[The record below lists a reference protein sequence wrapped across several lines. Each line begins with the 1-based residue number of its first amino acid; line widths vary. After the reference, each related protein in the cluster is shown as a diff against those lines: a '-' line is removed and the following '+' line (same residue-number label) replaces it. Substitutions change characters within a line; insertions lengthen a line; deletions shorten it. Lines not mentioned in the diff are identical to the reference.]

1 MKFTE
6 AMICWNP
13 DTDEIAVG
21 PWPDYTRWSN
31 KYLASTG
38 ACETRLHDM
47 DEAQRGRMLF
57 IHFNTIVVGDSVDVQ
72 AAHQAF
78 LEIDEYRQL
87 ISPDIEGAEPD
98 EVSP

>member
-13 DTDEIAVG
+13 DTDKIAVV
-21 PWPDYTRWSN
+21 PWPDQKRWS
-31 KYLASTG
+31 KQYQATTG
-38 ACETRLHDM
+38 ACEARLHDM

-57 IHFNTIVVGDSVDVQ
+57 IHFNTIVVGDHVGVE

-87 ISPDIEGAEPD
+87 ISPDIKGAEIR
-98 EVSP
+98 

>member
-21 PWPDYTRWSN
+21 PWPDKTDWS
-31 KYLASTG
+31 KRYLMSDG
-38 ACETRLHDM
+38 ACEFRLHDM

-57 IHFNTIVVGDSVDVQ
+57 IHFNTIVARDQVGVE
-72 AAHQAF
+72 ATHRAF

-87 ISPDIEGAEPD
+87 ISPDIKEAETD
-98 EVSP
+98 EASA